1 MNVML
6 YELLRW
12 QRPTRSRRAAN
23 QWMSWTQ
30 ALTTR
35 HERLTARY
43 QLPSL
48 LLAQRDPASVTN
60 IHHWEQQAVNL
71 SPHLHLAIHAILP
84 AMAPATMI
92 MPAHEAERVP
102 ERGSPGSSRDPS
114 LRVRASDRT
123 PADRAR
129 VEPRSIERVSINKP
143 LADRTPLQLVFAR
156 AAASAPEVPAGSGE
170 QRTGR
175 LVQHNVDLI
184 RRIVR
189 ERQRVE
195 ERTQRTVV
203 VQHKREQAAS
213 QIDRDP
219 FSTPTRHREDA
230 SRERQP
236 VQPPPINIDQ
246 LTEQVA
252 RQLDRRIQAYR
263 ERTGKV

>member
-1 MNVML
+1 VWASN
-6 YELLRW
+6 
-12 QRPTRSRRAAN
+12 RA
-23 QWMSWTQ
+23 
-30 ALTTR
+30 
-35 HERLTARY
+35 
-43 QLPSL
+43 
-48 LLAQRDPASVTN
+48 
-60 IHHWEQQAVNL
+60 
-71 SPHLHLAIHAILP
+71 
-84 AMAPATMI
+84 
-92 MPAHEAERVP
+92 
-102 ERGSPGSSRDPS
+102 
-114 LRVRASDRT
+114 

-129 VEPRSIERVSINKP
+129 VEPHSVEQIIVNEP

-156 AAASAPEVPAGSGE
+156 AAASSPEVSTGSDK
-170 QRTGR
+170 QRTSR

-203 VQHKREQAAS
+203 VQHKREQAAP

-219 FSTPTRHREDA
+219 FSTPARRREEA
-230 SRERQP
+230 HRERQP
-236 VQPPPINIDQ
+236 IQPPPINIDQ